1 MDVASAR
8 QQLQN
13 PGLAPEYL
21 AAIAAEHPELW
32 GEIAAHPSIYPEL
45 LAWIRTQTPA
55 PRAQAAPQAQAMP
68 QAQPQNRE
76 PQAQPV
82 PQMQPGQSA
91 PPGAKAKSKRT
102 LAMVGGVV
110 GALVA
115 GAALGAAFYF
125 FKGDSSELGTE
136 KSVSAGLKQAAKLSG
151 DDKEVI
157 ELQGVY
163 GPGLF
168 YYAEP
173 EKGAEADGGLNQ
185 ILITL
190 DEGSDL
196 KAAESAASELGAVIV
211 GINQYTSTY
220 QLRCPGE
227 SDATTFRS
235 SLQKSGNI
243 AGVAS
248 STQNVSV
255 AVKPVTGN
263 ASSKQAANVVGKPV
277 IDFYNQE
284 KGLGETVVGGLDGPS
299 SGTDTSVTDT
309 IELVPNAQPPDSAP
323 TVFEPEA
330 SDAFSIGSQ
339 LTYLIEQSDK
349 PSVLIVPGLYSPSA
363 DEQEA
368 AVKIVGQQLLG
379 LAERGSPQFLLV
391 APASTEQFDLWSG
404 LQRAYPSELGDQI
417 LVVGSEVVVPG
428 EAVAAEDS
436 GSGLGL
442 VAAAASAVWGV
453 NPDLTAQQVKQIL
466 LLTGLDGTD
475 QLEQEK
481 ASGDFEGSED
491 GFEETPGDGSLWG
504 VVVDVPSAMQV
515 AVSTKGQSSEATGAT
530 IASLEAL
537 PFPPALLGAWCPA
550 DQLDSDGEDCVNFTD
565 LLAANPEAT
574 IEGGQGALTP
584 ESPTD
589 GSLPIYTF
597 KVCLTGD
604 CSEGEALLFAYYPA
618 GSVWECEANADAPG
632 CKNAPAGDEGAPSQ
646 SGDVADEDESAT
658 EEGATK
664 DSAIAPHEAGWPR
677 IVQRYAVDGEL
688 MQSTPLMLN
697 LQTEK
702 NYDSLPLPV
711 VRDVEPW
718 PTSRGSEY
726 KLASHWLGM
735 DQGYEFLVARQ
746 GQVGAALYVQE
757 SAANSTLEGPYPA
770 LEDLGELTWVAE
782 SGVVNAEGQAYT
794 WSPRFMGISG
804 VDDFTDPVSLN
815 DALGLEKPVAQFT
828 RIVCNHCQIDLTD
841 PLPQATAILYQ
852 DGSAELIHDSG
863 KAEPF
868 GPSSEIVSMDTD
880 PSSNTVFVTADGKV
894 FRAFFDDDPVPYDF
908 SGANVTYACGA
919 GPAIFA
925 VTDTGELWVADGFQG
940 QSPGEL
946 VDLPT
951 PGTTVTEIACAP
963 HSLSSSRVPYFE
975 SRALVLTDDTML
987 QQLTRPFGE
996 DVPLA
1001 WHPLG
1006 GPGVLAVQGHL
1017 VWFEGER
1024 MQGVDTPDYDG
1035 IGVLVD

>member
-13 PGLAPEYL
+13 PGLAPECL

-45 LAWIRTQTPA
+45 LAWIRAQTPA
-55 PRAQAAPQAQAMP
+55 PQVQAAPRVQATP
-68 QAQPQNRE
+68 QAQPQNQD
-76 PQAQPV
+76 PKAQPV

-91 PPGAKAKSKRT
+91 SPGAKAKSKRT

-125 FKGDSSELGTE
+125 FKGGSSELGTE

-173 EKGAEADGGLNQ
+173 ETGAEADGGLNQ

-190 DEGSDL
+190 DDDSDL
-196 KAAESAASELGAVIV
+196 KAAERAASELGAVIV
-211 GINQYTSTY
+211 GINQYTNTY
-220 QLRCPGE
+220 QLRCPGKF
-227 SDATTFRS
+227 DATTFRS

-309 IELVPNAQPPDSAP
+309 VELAPNARPPGSAP

-404 LQRAYPSELGDQI
+404 LQRTYPSELGDQI

-550 DQLDSDGEDCVNFTD
+550 DQLDSDGADCVNFTD

-584 ESPTD
+584 ESSPD

-677 IVQRYAVDGEL
+677 IVQRYTWDDEP
-688 MQSTPLMLN
+688 MQSVPLMLN

-718 PTSRGSEY
+718 PNTQGARFQMATLVTAWTVDQEHLAAERWVPGASFYSRPATELKS
-726 KLASHWLGM
+726 SP
-735 DQGYEFLVARQ
+735 
-746 GQVGAALYVQE
+746 YV
-757 SAANSTLEGPYPA
+757 SFAPSVEGPTA
-770 LEDLGELTWVAE
+770 IWEELGTVL
-782 SGVVNAEGQAYT
+782 
-794 WSPRFMGISG
+794 
-804 VDDFTDPVSLN
+804 SLN
-815 DALGLEKPVAQFT
+815 DHAVVSEDGQAWTWEPESLGVSGAATLESPMNLNQALGITKPVAQIE
-828 RIVCNHCQIDLTD
+828 RKWCHSCPGAGSSAPIV
-841 PLPQATAILYQ
+841 TAVLYQ
-852 DGSAELIHDSG
+852 DGTAEYVSQTQGSTAFGPTEPIASMSSTLNTNTTFVTRSG
-863 KAEPF
+863 KVYLTNSYMETTQF
-868 GPSSEIVSMDTD
+868 EFDGQNIVQ
-880 PSSNTVFVTADGKV
+880 
-894 FRAFFDDDPVPYDF
+894 
-908 SGANVTYACGA
+908 ACGDSD
-919 GPAIFA
+919 PMFA
-925 VTDTGELWVADGFQG
+925 LSDKGELWVSEG
-940 QSPGEL
+940 PGNPERIP
-946 VDLPT
+946 LPVE
-951 PGTTVTEIACAP
+951 GTVATEISCAP
-963 HSLSSSRVPYFE
+963 MTDEGPSYSGDRVFVLLSDGGIYQYLTPWMGTQSRHWEPLVPASSHSVAVDDY
-975 SRALVLTDDTML
+975 RADRKSV
-987 QQLTRPFGE
+987 
-996 DVPLA
+996 V
-1001 WHPLG
+1001 
-1006 GPGVLAVQGHL
+1006 
-1017 VWFEGER
+1017 
-1024 MQGVDTPDYDG
+1024 
-1035 IGVLVD
+1035 